1 MKGGVG
7 MAASSDPQLN
17 NKYMEYVVALA
28 QHQTIS
34 AAAAMFISQPAMSHF
49 IRSLENRLGVKL
61 FNRVRNRY
69 IPTYEGERYLFYA
82 RRIIALETQMRN
94 EFAEIRVAGHG
105 QIRLA
110 LPTLRSAYILPSLVP
125 AYRRLYPNVK
135 LVTLEAHSQVL
146 EKMLLSGEADFA
158 ILNSPAKNSDTTS
171 LFIRRDEILLAVP
184 PDHPQIAGS
193 QRRPDSPF
201 DTIDI
206 RLFREDGFILQYPD
220 QRTRQT
226 ADHILQ
232 DVGIVPH
239 VVIQTRSIES
249 ALKMVSQGVGI
260 CFAPETYIRQLDL
273 CPPPRC
279 FSLGSPHSV
288 YDLSL
293 AYLKNTY
300 LPVYFQDFIQVVKQS
315 L

>member
-28 QHQTIS
+28 QHQTVS
-34 AAAAMFISQPAMSHF
+34 AAAEAMFISQPAMSHF

-135 LVTLEAHSQVL
+135 LVTLE
-146 EKMLLSGEADFA
+146 KMLLSGEADFA

-232 DVGIVPH
+232 DVGLVPH

-293 AYLKNTY
+293 AYRKNTY

>member
-1 MKGGVG
+1 

-28 QHQTIS
+28 QHQTVS
-34 AAAAMFISQPAMSHF
+34 AAAEAMFISQPAMSHF

-158 ILNSPAKNSDTTS
+158 ILNSPAKNSDTVRPYWITPKLPGASAARTAPLTPLISAFSGRTASSSNIRTS
-171 LFIRRDEILLAVP
+171 GPARP
-184 PDHPQIAGS
+184 PTIS
-193 QRRPDSPF
+193 CRMWELSP
-201 DTIDI
+201 
-206 RLFREDGFILQYPD
+206 
-220 QRTRQT
+220 
-226 ADHILQ
+226 
-232 DVGIVPH
+232 
-239 VVIQTRSIES
+239 
-249 ALKMVSQGVGI
+249 MW
-260 CFAPETYIRQLDL
+260 
-273 CPPPRC
+273 
-279 FSLGSPHSV
+279 
-288 YDLSL
+288 
-293 AYLKNTY
+293 
-300 LPVYFQDFIQVVKQS
+300 
-315 L
+315 

>member
-1 MKGGVG
+1 
-7 MAASSDPQLN
+7 MAASNDPQLN

-34 AAAAMFISQPAMSHF
+34 AAAEAMFISQPAMSHF

-184 PDHPQIAGS
+184 PAQPAGMHQFS
-193 QRRPDSPF
+193 ASPGSGEMRTSSGHFSAPGGAASAARTAPLTPLISAFSGRTASSSNIRTSGPARPPTISCRMWESSP
-201 DTIDI
+201 
-206 RLFREDGFILQYPD
+206 
-220 QRTRQT
+220 
-226 ADHILQ
+226 
-232 DVGIVPH
+232 
-239 VVIQTRSIES
+239 
-249 ALKMVSQGVGI
+249 MW
-260 CFAPETYIRQLDL
+260 
-273 CPPPRC
+273 
-279 FSLGSPHSV
+279 
-288 YDLSL
+288 
-293 AYLKNTY
+293 
-300 LPVYFQDFIQVVKQS
+300 
-315 L
+315 